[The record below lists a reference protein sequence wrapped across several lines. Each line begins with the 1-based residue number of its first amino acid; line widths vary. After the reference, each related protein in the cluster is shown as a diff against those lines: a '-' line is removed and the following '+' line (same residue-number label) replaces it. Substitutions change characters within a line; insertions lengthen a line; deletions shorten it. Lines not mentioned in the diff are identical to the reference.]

1 MPRGYIRSRGERRWQ
16 LSVEL
21 PPDPATGQRRRVYET
36 VTGKR
41 KQAEARLTE
50 LLRRHDT
57 GQEVEE
63 ANLLLRDYLP
73 MWLDKHAQH
82 NLRANTLSQYRFH
95 ISKHILPALGG
106 IRLRELR
113 PLHLQQFYSDRLA
126 NGRRDGKG
134 GLKPSTVKYFHA
146 IISKALETAVR
157 WQMVHRNVANAVDP
171 PRDTPEEMKY
181 WTSDQANTF
190 LEYAGQTIHYEFYL
204 TAIMTGL
211 RRSELLALR
220 WRDIDLGT
228 GKAAI
233 RQTLVRVTDGSR
245 HIGPPKTKS
254 GRRVISLPKSLIG
267 TLRSVRQRQRE
278 ARLIL
283 GAEWEDHD
291 LVFPGPT
298 GRPQSPDLISRHF
311 RRLLEKHGD
320 LPRIRFHDLRHTHA
334 TLMLAQ
340 GVHPKIVSERLGHS
354 RIAVTLDT
362 YSHALPDLQEEAA
375 AKLDELFPAHR
386 RGQNVG
392 REA

>member
-73 MWLDKHAQH
+73 MWLDKHAKS
-82 NLRANTLSQYRFH
+82 NLRQPTLIQYRQL
-95 ISKHILPALGG
+95 IRAHILPALGG
-106 IRLRELR
+106 LSLRSIR
-113 PLHLQQFYSDRLA
+113 PIHLQQFYSACLA
-126 NGRRDGKG
+126 GGRKDGKG
-134 GLKPSTVKYFHA
+134 GLSPSTVKYLHA
-146 IISKALETAVR
+146 ILSKALGTAVR
-157 WQMVHRNVANAVDP
+157 WQMLHRNPVDAVEP
-171 PRDTPEEMKY
+171 PRATRQEMQY
-181 WTSDQANTF
+181 WTAAQVEAF
-190 LEYAGQTIHYEFYL
+190 LTAARKTLHYELYL

-211 RRSELLALR
+211 RRGELLGLR
-220 WRDIDLGT
+220 WRDLDLDT

-233 RQTLVRVTDGSR
+233 RQAFVRAVDGSSAMT
-245 HIGPPKTKS
+245 GPKTAS
-254 GRRVISLPKSLIG
+254 GRRVVSLPESVVK
-267 TLRSVRQRQRE
+267 TLRALRRRQRE
-278 ARLIL
+278 AQLVL
-283 GAEWEDHD
+283 GPEWEDHD
-291 LVFPGPT
+291 LVFCSPNGS
-298 GRPQSPDLISRHF
+298 PQSPDVISRHF
-311 RRLLEKHGD
+311 RRLVERVPD
-320 LPRIRFHDLRHTHA
+320 LPVIRFHDLRHTHA
-334 TLMLAQ
+334 TLMLSQ

-354 RIAVTLDT
+354 RITTTLDT

-375 AKLDELFPAHR
+375 AKLDALFEAH